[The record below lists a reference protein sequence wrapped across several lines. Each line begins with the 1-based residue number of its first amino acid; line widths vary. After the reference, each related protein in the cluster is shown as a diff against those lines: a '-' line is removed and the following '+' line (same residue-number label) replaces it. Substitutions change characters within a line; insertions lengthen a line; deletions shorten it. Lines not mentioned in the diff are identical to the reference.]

1 MKNNIIIFPVRL
13 GITIGILWSIS
24 LFIFTFLQEGNYAP
38 LFFKMIS
45 EAYPG
50 CNNKTLLNRLI
61 CALLGFIDGFI
72 GGCIIALLY
81 NNINISY

>member
-1 MKNNIIIFPVRL
+1 MKNIIFPVRL

-24 LFIFTFLQEGNYAP
+24 LFIFSFIQDSNYAP

-45 EAYPG
+45 QAYPG
-50 CNNKTLLNRLI
+50 CSNKTIKNRLI
-61 CALLGFIDGFI
+61 CALFGFLDGFI

-81 NNINISY
+81 NNININY